1 VEVKPP
7 RRIYET
13 VLYASDLAAARDFYE
28 RVMGFES
35 LFGSE
40 SLGAAFRLEGG
51 EMLLLFDPGK
61 SSEPGRMV
69 PSHGA
74 LGPSHVAFSVD
85 PGTIEDWKER
95 ISRYGLTVERELS
108 WDPGGR
114 SIYFR
119 DPAGNSIELIDGEA
133 WGRPRAG

>member
-13 VLYASDLAAARDFYE
+13 VLYASDLSATRDFYE
-28 RVMGFES
+28 RVLGFRS
-35 LFGSE
+35 LFDADA
-40 SLGAAFRLEGG
+40 LGAAFRLEGG
-51 EMLLLFDPGK
+51 AMLLLFDPHK
-61 SSEPGRMV
+61 SAASGRMV

-74 LGPSHVAFSVD
+74 RGPGHVAFSVD
-85 PGTIEDWKER
+85 PGTIDDWKRRLEQH
-95 ISRYGLTVERELS
+95 GLAVERELS

-133 WGRPRAG
+133 WTGPIE